1 MMIDVLK
8 MVAQVSISPILAAG
22 LIVLYVMATIG
33 EGCAFL
39 IRYMQNKKII
49 REE

>member
-1 MMIDVLK
+1 MKDVLK
-8 MVAQVSISPILAAG
+8 MVLQVSVSPVLATG
-22 LIVLYVMATIG
+22 LIVLYVAATIG
-33 EGCAFL
+33 EGCAFV

>member
-1 MMIDVLK
+1 MKNVLK
-8 MVAQVSISPILAAG
+8 MVLQVSVSPVLAAG
-22 LIVLYVMATIG
+22 LIVLYVVATIG
-33 EGCAFL
+33 EGCAFV

>member
-1 MMIDVLK
+1 MKNVLK
-8 MVAQVSISPILAAG
+8 MVFQVSVSPILAAG
-22 LIVLYVMATIG
+22 MIVLYVVATIG
-33 EGCAFL
+33 EGCAFV